1 MIRALAASPDA
12 PPLDV
17 YLDSTLLASDVTY
30 STLTPVSA
38 FSSGNH
44 TLALVTAGGDPKRQ
58 TLTSTDTTLDANAFL
73 LIVATGYLSDLR
85 LQTYEQDSSGLDDT
99 GDARV
104 RSINLVPDAPDI
116 TLARADGTM
125 LGSTAPPLAASA
137 YTTTPAGQYALTA
150 MPSTGKA
157 QPVSLADMTFLADET
172 YDIALIGE
180 YRESSVRAVAIV
192 TATSLPCGI
201 SRQVGGPATGCVR
214 VLNADADQAPF
225 DVYLEDSPSA
235 VASRVAYGT
244 ATPTLTIP
252 AGATE
257 LLLMP
262 AGTPP
267 DDTHRIG
274 RLSVSGEEGDGV
286 LVIASGNPGK
296 VRLKAFDDV
305 NDPVG
310 GTLAREQVINA
321 ASGFGAANV
330 MVNGL
335 TEVKGILQGESSDVR
350 LVPAGLYDLQITDA
364 DSGNV
369 LAESGPVM
377 VEAGQF
383 CQWVVV
389 GDGKAGTVAVVT
401 LCVPIPTNA
410 TSASP
415 SG

>member
-17 YLDSTLLASDVTY
+17 YVDSTLLAAGVTY

-73 LIVATGYLSDLR
+73 LIVAAGYLSDLR
-85 LQTYEQDSSGLDDT
+85 VQTYEQDSSGLDST
-99 GDARV
+99 NDARV

-116 TLARADGTM
+116 KLARADGTI
-125 LGSTAPPLAASA
+125 LGSTAAPFAASA
-137 YTTTPAGQYALTA
+137 YTTTPAGHYALTA
-150 MPSTGKA
+150 MPSTGQA
-157 QPVSLADMTFLADET
+157 QPVSLADMTFLPDAT

-180 YRESSVRAVAIV
+180 YRENSVQALPIV
-192 TATSLPCGI
+192 TATSLPCGT
-201 SRQVGGPATGCVR
+201 SRQIGGPAMGCVR
-214 VLNADADQAPF
+214 LLNADADQAPF
-225 DVYLEDSPSA
+225 DVYLEDSPTA
-235 VASRVAYGT
+235 VASQVAYGT
-244 ATPTLTIP
+244 ATPTFAVP
-252 AGATE
+252 AGAKE

-262 AGTPP
+262 AGMPR

-274 RLSVSGEEGDGV
+274 HISVSGEKGKGV
-286 LVIASGNPGK
+286 LIIASGNPGK

-310 GTLAREQVINA
+310 GTLAREQVINV

-350 LVPAGLYDLQITDA
+350 LVPAGPYDLQITDA
-364 DSGNV
+364 DSSSV
-369 LAESGPVM
+369 LAESGPVT
-377 VEAGQF
+377 VDAGQF
-383 CQWVVV
+383 CQWVVI
-389 GDGKAGTVAVVT
+389 GDARAGTVAVVP

-410 TSASP
+410 TTASP
-415 SG
+415 LG